1 MIDTE
6 SLKAAAAA
14 RGLQLV
20 QPGMVIGLGTG
31 STARYFI
38 DGLGRLVAQG
48 LSVTGVPTSRAAAD
62 QARALGIP
70 LTDHIDRPLDLAVDG
85 ADEID
90 PDGNLIKGRGGALL
104 REKLVAAAAR
114 RFVVIA
120 DETKLV
126 PRLGQGALPVE
137 ISAFLWRQTAHRLDR
152 LATRWQLRGGEDHP
166 FVTDN
171 GNLVIDLL
179 FDSGIAAAPALD
191 SALARTLGVMAHGL
205 FLGMAAACIVAAPS
219 GLRVLGS
226 LE

>member
-14 RGLQLV
+14 RALQLV

-38 DGLGRLVAQG
+38 EGLGRLVARG

-62 QARALGIP
+62 QARALGIA
-70 LTDHIDRPLDLAVDG
+70 LADHIDRPLDLAVDG

-90 PDGNLIKGRGGALL
+90 PNGNLIKGRGGALL
-104 REKLVAAAAR
+104 REKLVAAAAQ

-126 PRLGQGALPVE
+126 PRLGLGALPVE
-137 ISAFLWRQTAHRLDR
+137 ISAFLWRQTAARLDR

-171 GNLVIDLL
+171 GNLVLDL
-179 FDSGIAAAPALD
+179 FVDGGIQDAAALASVLD
-191 SALARTLGVMAHGL
+191 RTLGVMAHGL
-205 FLGMAAACIVAAPS
+205 FLGMGAACIVAAPS

>member
-1 MIDTE
+1 MIETE

-14 RGLQLV
+14 RALQLV

-70 LTDHIDRPLDLAVDG
+70 LTDRIDRPLDLAVDG

-90 PDGNLIKGRGGALL
+90 PKSNLIKGRGGALL
-104 REKLVAAAAR
+104 REKLVAAAAQ

-126 PRLGQGALPVE
+126 PRLGQGGLPVE
-137 ISAFLWRQTAHRLDR
+137 ISAFLWRQTAQRLDR

-171 GNLVIDLL
+171 GNLVIDLF
-179 FDSGIAAAPALD
+179 FDSGIADAPALD
-191 SALARTLGVMAHGL
+191 GALARTLGVLAHGL

>member
-14 RGLQLV
+14 RALRLV

-62 QARALGIP
+62 QARTLGIA

-90 PDGNLIKGRGGALL
+90 PKSNLIKGRGGALL

-137 ISAFLWRQTAHRLDR
+137 ISAFLWRQTAQR
-152 LATRWQLRGGEDHP
+152 
-166 FVTDN
+166 
-171 GNLVIDLL
+171 
-179 FDSGIAAAPALD
+179 
-191 SALARTLGVMAHGL
+191 
-205 FLGMAAACIVAAPS
+205 
-219 GLRVLGS
+219 
-226 LE
+226 

>member
-14 RGLQLV
+14 RALQLV
-20 QPGMVIGLGTG
+20 QPGTVIGLGTG
-31 STARYFI
+31 STARHFI
-38 DGLGRLVAQG
+38 EGLGRLVGQG
-48 LSVTGVPTSRAAAD
+48 VSVTGVPTSRAAAD

-70 LTDHIDRPLDLAVDG
+70 LTDRIDRALDLAVDG

-90 PDGNLIKGRGGALL
+90 PHGNLIKGRGGALL

-137 ISAFLWRQTAHRLDR
+137 ISAFLWRQTAQRLDR
-152 LATRWQLRGGEDHP
+152 VATRWQLRGGEDHP

-171 GNLVIDLL
+171 GNLVIDL
-179 FDSGIAAAPALD
+179 FFGGGIADAAALANALD
-191 SALARTLGVMAHGL
+191 RTLGVMAHGL